1 MKKVFKPVLYSLLV
15 LILST
20 ACSKEVFTQSLR
32 SRIEQKQAS
41 DLERLQYY
49 NDIPIV
55 LTYSSSTKDNSIKAG
70 KVEFVDGIYRYF
82 VQIPKMTPCVAKS
95 YNEDVLKVYFE
106 DGETTYLLFEKNNRT
121 GESQRRDT
129 KGRYQLAIA
138 REKDGTFVRFEGK
151 KWRVVEGEDA
161 VLLIDKSL
169 RFEDD
174 TNKRTLKG
182 VRVE

>member
-1 MKKVFKPVLYSLLV
+1 MKALKYIA
-15 LILST
+15 LISGVIIMST
-20 ACSKEVFTQSLR
+20 ACSKEVFTQGLR

-49 NDIPIV
+49 NDARIV

-82 VQIPKMTPCVAKS
+82 IEIPKLTPCVAKP
-95 YNEDVLKVYFE
+95 YNDNVLKVYFE
-106 DGETTYLLFEKNNRT
+106 EGESTYLLFEKNSRT
-121 GESQRRDT
+121 GENQRRNT
-129 KGRYQLAIA
+129 KDRYQLAIA
-138 REKDGTFVRFEGK
+138 REKGGIFVRFEGK
-151 KWRVVEGEDA
+151 KWRLVEGEDA

-174 TNKRTLKG
+174 TERRKLKG
-182 VRVE
+182 IRVE

>member
-1 MKKVFKPVLYSLLV
+1 MRTWKPLAILTVTT
-15 LILST
+15 ILSIS
-20 ACSKEVFTQSLR
+20 CSREVFTQSLR
-32 SRIEQKQAS
+32 TRIEQKQAS

-55 LTYSSSTKDNSIKAG
+55 ITYSSTSKDNSIQAG

-82 VQIPKMTPCVAKS
+82 VEIPKMTPCVARR
-95 YNEDVLKVYFE
+95 YNDEVLKVYFE
-106 DGETTYLLFEKNNRT
+106 EGENTYLLFEENNRT

-138 REKDGTFVRFEGK
+138 REKDGVFVRFEGK

-161 VLLIDKSL
+161 ILLIDKSL

-174 TNKRTLKG
+174 TQRRKLKG